1 MTLIEEIR
9 ELLRSVAIDPISGGR
24 FKEIVT
30 SKDGRQISYT
40 FPLAT
45 GMGWLAKKSSY
56 SERFGELPTWLGTLH
71 PTLRIR
77 LCDLSLDAGQPLPPP
92 MASANSPV
100 CGHPK
105 LPQART
111 VEL

>member
-1 MTLIEEIR
+1 MKKY
-9 ELLRSVAIDPISGGR
+9 ELLAEDIEALIASGTIQPGERLPSV
-24 FKEIVT
+24 
-30 SKDGRQISYT
+30 RQTIT
-40 FPLAT
+40 A
-45 GMGWLAKKSSY
+45 
-56 SERFGELPTWLGTLH
+56 
-71 PTLRIR
+71 
-77 LCDLSLDAGQPLPPP
+77 PP